1 MKPTKGFT
9 LIELVVVIV
18 ILGILAATAL
28 PKFVDLGKDARI
40 GALNGLKAAL
50 ETGAREGRALCLINS
65 TTCNFTGISSYPTD
79 TVGNYV
85 IRDGVTYRFHYG
97 YPIGWE
103 DARSSGEK
111 GIGSFVDFTGF
122 TRPAYVN
129 GSGQAIYTK
138 DGAPKPELC
147 TVTYNISS
155 GSLNIS
161 TETSG
166 C

>member
-1 MKPTKGFT
+1 MKSTKGFT

-18 ILGILAATAL
+18 TLGILAATAL
-28 PKFVDLGKDARI
+28 PKFVDLGKDARV

-103 DARSSGEK
+103 DVRSNGDK
-111 GIGSFVDFTGF
+111 GIGSFVDLSGF
-122 TRPAYVN
+122 SRTTYVD
-129 GSGQAIYTK
+129 GSGKAIFTK

-147 TVTYNISS
+147 KVTYDINS
-155 GSLNIS
+155 GLNIS
-161 TETSG
+161 IETSG